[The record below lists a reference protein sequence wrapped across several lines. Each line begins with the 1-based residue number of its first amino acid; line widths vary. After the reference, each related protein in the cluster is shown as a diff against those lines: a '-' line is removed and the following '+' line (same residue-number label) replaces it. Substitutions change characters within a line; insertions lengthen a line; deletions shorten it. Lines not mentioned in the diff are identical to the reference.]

1 MSARYSRN
9 LKIQRT
15 HFIIGLAISLVFTLV
30 LAFQGF
36 RFWVWQAKTVS
47 SLLSF
52 AGVPHSLS
60 QLPNG
65 PTFVMALS
73 SHSIPLLT
81 VIFTLV
87 VFVSLIIIL
96 NVFRKIPS
104 PVKTLALVVSIVVI
118 STLLWQ
124 VWISPIPPSASH
136 WVTIDW
142 SCSGVISLCLI
153 TLIFVPFLFTIRG
166 PLWIKIFW
174 LFVTI
179 GFSVT
184 WNLLRISVVT
194 ATLYYFGGSVFLL
207 FHYLAGAFI
216 DFAYIVAF
224 YSLAL
229 SHLAR
234 FDVGGEMTT
243 NV

>member
-1 MSARYSRN
+1 MSARYLRN

-15 HFIIGLAISLVFTLV
+15 HFIIGLAISLIFTLV
-30 LAFQGF
+30 FAFQAF
-36 RFWVWQAKTVS
+36 RFWVWQANSVS

-52 AGVPHSLS
+52 AGVPHTLS

-65 PTFVMALS
+65 PTFVVRVDPQSL
-73 SHSIPLLT
+73 PLPS
-81 VIFTLV
+81 VIFTIV
-87 VFVSLIIIL
+87 VFASLIIIL
-96 NVFRKIPS
+96 NVFRRIPS
-104 PVKTLALVVSIVVI
+104 PVKTLALVVSIVAV

-124 VWISPIPPSASH
+124 KWISPIPASPSH

-174 LFVTI
+174 LFVTL
-179 GFSVT
+179 GFSVA

-194 ATLYYFGGSVFLL
+194 ATLHYFGGSAFLL
-207 FHYLAGAFI
+207 FHYLAGVFI

-234 FDVGGEMTT
+234 FPVGGVMNTH
-243 NV
+243 V